1 MISWRISVESNI
13 VRPHVP
19 EEELHAYCDGE
30 LSAPQRVEIAEH
42 LLGCLICRSQHAEVE
57 ELRARTATLL
67 AMAAPRSLRHAGVAS
82 ITSRRAVQPWRRYG
96 AIAAMAIVGSG
107 LWFTVRPDRST
118 AGTGQYAGSL
128 STPSISNGA
137 PSAAS
142 LHTRAAVLAN
152 RTTVTPHLSLDTA
165 APSSTSLTRA
175 KIDLV
180 DVDPVVASEWPA
192 SNWDAAV
199 LAGNGTLDRVGGLSV
214 ASVRVRAS
222 VNGGRPTFM
231 IRQQLA
237 DGRPVWV
244 FEGPEADVTSVNQVL
259 QASGIAMSMPH
270 RSRPD
275 YVTADGQLVR
285 TQRMVTVVGHLPV
298 DSLNVLASKL
308 QVK

>member
-1 MISWRISVESNI
+1 VASNI

-67 AMAAPRSLRHAGVAS
+67 ALATPRSLRRAGIGS
-82 ITSRRAVQPWRRYG
+82 ITPKRAPRQLRRYA
-96 AIAAMAIVGSG
+96 AIAAVALLGPG
-107 LWFTVRPDRST
+107 LWFAVHPDRSSV
-118 AGTGQYAGSL
+118 AAGQYAASLAAPSL
-128 STPSISNGA
+128 SNALLSA
-137 PSAAS
+137 PSAA
-142 LHTRAAVLAN
+142 TIRARATVLAN
-152 RTTVTPHLSLDTA
+152 LTTVSPHLSLVAPAVATA
-165 APSSTSLTRA
+165 GLARA
-175 KIDLV
+175 KVDLV

-192 SNWDAAV
+192 SDWDAA
-199 LAGNGTLDRVGGLSV
+199 LQAGGGRLDRIGGV
-214 ASVRVRAS
+214 PVTSVRVRGRAD
-222 VNGGRPTFM
+222 GGRPTFM

-244 FEGPEADVTSVNQVL
+244 FEGPEDDVIPVNQVL
-259 QASGIAMSMPH
+259 QASGIAMSMAH
-270 RSRPD
+270 RTRPD
-275 YVTADGQLVR
+275 YVSTNGQLER

-298 DSLNVLASKL
+298 DSLNILASKL